1 MEDEVAGADLAE
13 TVWEMLE
20 TPRASP
26 GTVLLYDGLG
36 TITGAASAEMLA
48 EQGAQLV
55 YVTPDKQAGIETSY
69 LDRPFI
75 MRELYRAGTVLH
87 PDRRLKRIARTGNR
101 IEATFVNEYT
111 EVEETMACDRLV
123 IERGTIPMDELYH
136 EMRSG
141 SVNDGVTDLDTLVAG
156 GRQALSLNPEG
167 SYELHRI
174 GDAISSRDIH
184 AAMLD
189 AMRLCKDI

>member
-1 MEDEVAGADLAE
+1 
-13 TVWEMLE
+13 MLE
-20 TPRASP
+20 TPRSSQ

-36 TITGAASAEMLA
+36 TIAGAASAEMLA
-48 EQGAQLV
+48 EQGARLL
-55 YVTPDKQAGIETSY
+55 YVTPDKQMALETSY

-75 MRELYRAGTVLH
+75 MRELYRAGTTMH
-87 PDRRLKRIARTGNR
+87 PDKRLVRVARNGNR

-111 EVEETMACDRLV
+111 EVEETFACDRLV

-136 EMRSG
+136 ELRSA
-141 SVNDGVTDLDTLVAG
+141 SRNDGVTDLDALVAG
-156 GRQALSLNPEG
+156 QRQDLSLNPEG
-167 SYELHRI
+167 RYELHRI
-174 GDAISSRDIH
+174 GDSVSSRDIH